1 MTQLHDTPGYD
12 GLRLYAQVPRTRALG
27 PFRRFAL
34 WVQGCHLGCPGCMT
48 PDALPFDGG
57 RFVSIESLAAE
68 ILAVDDIEGLTISGG
83 EPFSQAAGLTT
94 LMGYLR
100 SRRDLGLILYSGYR
114 LRDLQ
119 RQARR
124 DAGVARL
131 LAEIDL
137 LIDGPYRA
145 ARNDGAPLRG
155 SANQKVW
162 PLTERYLPNLQAYS
176 PERSREVELHVAI
189 GERMLVGIP
198 SARQLAWWQQPVAK
212 TQIRARPRQ
221 NCACTTGGAG
231 KIPLAP

>member
-1 MTQLHDTPGYD
+1 
-12 GLRLYAQVPRTRALG
+12 
-27 PFRRFAL
+27 
-34 WVQGCHLGCPGCMT
+34 
-48 PDALPFDGG
+48 
-57 RFVSIESLAAE
+57 
-68 ILAVDDIEGLTISGG
+68 
-83 EPFSQAAGLTT
+83 
-94 LMGYLR
+94 MGHLR

-114 LRDLQ
+114 LRVLQ

-137 LIDGPYRA
+137 LIDGPYQA

-162 PLTERYLPNLQAYS
+162 PLTERYLPNLQTYS

-198 SARQLAWWQQPVAK
+198 SARQLAWWQQPVAEI
-212 TQIRARPRQ
+212 QVGCRPRQ
-221 NCACTTGGAG
+221 NGEGTAGCAG